1 MNYKYFFRKPYVYFL
16 TSLLA
21 AAFIVEWLA
30 LPVTANRMQG
40 LAFSGVLY
48 TLLYLLLRSTYFVV
62 TRSEVARVSYF
73 VFTTRVEV
81 ADILAIVFPDTW
93 LSGEMRTLAIVSRQG
108 RKLTMTE
115 LAYGRNALAD
125 VVRRLLK
132 LNPNIRLDEAA
143 TDLLS
148 GEH

>member
-30 LPVTANRMQG
+30 LPVTANRMQD

-81 ADILAIVFPDTW
+81 ADISEIVLPDTW
-93 LSGEMRTLAIVSRQG
+93 LSAEMHTLAIVSRRG
-108 RKLTMTE
+108 RILKMTE
-115 LAYGRNALAD
+115 MAYGREALAD
-125 VVRRLLK
+125 VVRQILK
-132 LNPNIRLDEAA
+132 MNPRIKLDEAVA
-143 TDLLS
+143 DLLVTDL
-148 GEH
+148 